1 MPGVLWITILLVFMV
16 LASLF
21 ESFSQPLIIMLA
33 VPLAIIGVI
42 SALYIAHKPISRG
55 VIIGAIMLTGI
66 VVNHSIILVDR
77 INFLRTKKDG
87 TKRSRHWQI
96 VKSVVMSGED
106 RLRPIY
112 MTTATTVLGLVPM
125 AFDRSESANLWS
137 PLAITVIGGLLSSTI
152 MTLFLVPSVYMIFED
167 LNSMFSSPKQ
177 LLVFIQRRIYG
188 IINKDMGYG
197 AKPRPLLTKGGTKR
211 RNP

>member
-167 LNSMFSSPKQ
+167 LNSMFSAPKQ
-177 LLVFIQRRIYG
+177 LLVFIQTRIYG
-188 IINKDMGYG
+188 IISGKG
-197 AKPRPLLTKGGTKR
+197 KPVK
-211 RNP
+211 NI